1 MNIAVHLNVNI
12 VKAIWKGYPYLVLLI
27 IAESIQN
34 DSLKVLD
41 SLRLFHLPI
50 SFLPIHWRYFFQTHS
65 SAFMLTAYSTF
76 KVLCT
81 CLSFI
86 IMLHGNFQFALSEH
100 KAGILLNIYWRNR
113 YLLNIQWAE
122 WEIRMKRT
130 QPQKFEVCP

>member
-1 MNIAVHLNVNI
+1 MLF
-12 VKAIWKGYPYLVLLI
+12 IWMLIKCKPFEMATRIWFLLI

-41 SLRLFHLPI
+41 SLQLFHLPI

-65 SAFMLTAYSTF
+65 STFMLTAYSTF

-100 KAGILLNIYWRNR
+100 KSGILLNIYRRNR
-113 YLLNIQWAE
+113 YLPNIQWAE